1 MKRYPSSSIAFIVLL
16 FSASPAFAGPCKAA
30 IDRLQ
35 AQVDAAID
43 RNAGAGP
50 WKPESVDALRGY
62 QPTPGSIAAA
72 EGPPGRGLERALN
85 RLARARAAD
94 RHGDPALCRLELD
107 KARRALASR

>member
-1 MKRYPSSSIAFIVLL
+1 MTRSSSFGIALIMLL
-16 FSASPAFAGPCKAA
+16 APALPAVAGPCKTA
-30 IDRLQ
+30 IDRVQ

-72 EGPPGRGLERALN
+72 EGPAGRGLERALN

-94 RHGDPALCRLELD
+94 RHGNPALCRLELD